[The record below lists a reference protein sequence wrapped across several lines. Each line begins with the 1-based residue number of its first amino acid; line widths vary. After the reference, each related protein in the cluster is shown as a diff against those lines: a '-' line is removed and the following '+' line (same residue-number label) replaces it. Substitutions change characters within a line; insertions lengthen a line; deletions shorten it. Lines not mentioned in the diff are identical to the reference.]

1 LTRPP
6 SGPGRRGAPVW
17 APFVLFLLPVLLG
30 AADPPSPEAQK
41 AQIERGRKIYIEG
54 VSPSGGE
61 ITAVMSEA
69 SVEVPAA
76 AVPCAGCHGRD
87 GSGRPEGGVDPSDLI
102 WENLTKSYGV
112 THPSGRKHPAYDERT
127 LKRAIAMGLDPAG
140 NPLHV
145 AMPRFRMS
153 HQDMED
159 LVAYMKQLGTEVD
172 PGVSDA
178 ELRIGVILP
187 PAGPLSPLGQAVRA
201 ALTARFDQVNKEGGI
216 YGRRLEPRFFEATG
230 PPEQRRS
237 WTADFLER
245 EKIFASV
252 GSFIAGADAE
262 MASLFQEKEIPLVGP
277 FTVHPR
283 ESFPLNRSV
292 FYLLPGVEVQ
302 VQALARFLRQ
312 GGAGDG
318 PVKPAVVAPAGPD
331 FDAAVQSLETAAAAA
346 GWPKP
351 TVLRL
356 EQGSISE
363 GLARLVKEKP
373 DPVFFLG
380 SGGEVRAFL
389 EAADRAGWRP
399 RVLVTATAADGAL
412 FEAPA
417 AFDGRIF
424 AALPT
429 SGGPTQQAATAYRD
443 LAASAKLPQ
452 EHLSAQLTALAG
464 VEVLLEALRRAG
476 RDVSRDKLV
485 TQLEALRLFPTGYI
499 PPVTYG
505 PSRRLGA
512 KGAFIVKVD
521 LKEKKLAP
529 ASGWVDAE

>member
-1 LTRPP
+1 LRNP
-6 SGPGRRGAPVW
+6 SR
-17 APFVLFLLPVLLG
+17 VLALLLLLLPVLLR
-30 AADPPSPEAQK
+30 AAGPPTGEERK

-54 VSPSGGE
+54 ASPSGGE
-61 ITAVMSEA
+61 INALMSDA
-69 SVEVPAA
+69 SVEVAA
-76 AVPCAGCHGRD
+76 TAVPCAGCHGRD
-87 GSGRPEGGVDPSDLI
+87 GRGRPEGGVAPSDVT
-102 WENLTKSYGV
+102 WEVLTKPYGL
-112 THPSGRKHPAYDERT
+112 THPSGRKHPAYDERS

-159 LVAYMKQLGTEVD
+159 LVAYMKQLGTEED

-178 ELRIGVILP
+178 ELRIGVVLP
-187 PAGPLSPLGQAVRA
+187 PSGALGAMGQAVRA
-201 ALTARFDQVNKEGGI
+201 ALTARFDRVNQEGGI
-216 YGRRLEPRFFEATG
+216 FGRRIEPRFFEASG
-230 PPEQRRS
+230 PPAQRRA

-252 GSFIAGADAE
+252 GSFLAGADSE
-262 MASLFQEKEIPLVGP
+262 LASLFQEKEIPLVGP

-283 ESFPLNRSV
+283 EDFPLNRAV
-292 FYLLPGVEVQ
+292 FYLLPGVETQ
-302 VQALARFLRQ
+302 VQALARFVRQ
-312 GGAGDG
+312 GGAGEG
-318 PVKPAVVAPAGPD
+318 PVRPAVVAPAGPES
-331 FDAAVQSLETAAAAA
+331 DAAVQGLEKTAAAA
-346 GWPKP
+346 GWSKP
-351 TVLRL
+351 AVLRL
-356 EQGSISE
+356 EPGKMPE
-363 GLARLVKEKP
+363 GLASLAKEKP

-380 SGGEVRAFL
+380 SGAEVKAFL
-389 EAADRAGWRP
+389 QAVDRLDWHP
-399 RVLVTATAADGAL
+399 RVLVPATAADSSL
-412 FEAPA
+412 MEAPA

-429 SGGPTQQAATAYRD
+429 SGGPTPEAAAAYRD

-464 VEVLLEALRRAG
+464 AEVLLEALRRAG

-485 TQLEALRLFPTGYI
+485 IQLEALRLFPTGYI

-505 PSRRLGA
+505 PNRRLGA

-521 LKEKKLAP
+521 LKEKRLVP